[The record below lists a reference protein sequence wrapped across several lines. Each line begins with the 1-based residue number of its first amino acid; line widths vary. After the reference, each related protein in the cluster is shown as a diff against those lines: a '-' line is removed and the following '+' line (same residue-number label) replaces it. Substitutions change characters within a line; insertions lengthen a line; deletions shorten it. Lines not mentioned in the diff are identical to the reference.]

1 MDELSQIN
9 QNNAL
14 INNEDVINSALPS
27 ENEIIS
33 RQNIYDYNQN
43 NNEEQNNFKQTP
55 EENFNKPS
63 IPERNYSFDIKY
75 SIPSPTR
82 IIRQTTN
89 QPIVKLQMSVSLPKF
104 PLGE

>member
-1 MDELSQIN
+1 MDDLSQIN

-43 NNEEQNNFKQTP
+43 NNEEQNNFQQTP

-63 IPERNYSFDIKY
+63 IPERNYTFDIKY

-89 QPIVKLQMSVSLPKF
+89 QPIVKLQMSVSPPKF

>member
-1 MDELSQIN
+1 MDDLSQIN

-43 NNEEQNNFKQTP
+43 NNEEQNNFK
-55 EENFNKPS
+55 
-63 IPERNYSFDIKY
+63 
-75 SIPSPTR
+75 
-82 IIRQTTN
+82 
-89 QPIVKLQMSVSLPKF
+89 
-104 PLGE
+104 

>member
-1 MDELSQIN
+1 MDDLSQIN

-43 NNEEQNNFKQTP
+43 NNEEQNNFKLNHQFQK
-55 EENFNKPS
+55 EIIHS
-63 IPERNYSFDIKY
+63 I
-75 SIPSPTR
+75 
-82 IIRQTTN
+82 
-89 QPIVKLQMSVSLPKF
+89 
-104 PLGE
+104 